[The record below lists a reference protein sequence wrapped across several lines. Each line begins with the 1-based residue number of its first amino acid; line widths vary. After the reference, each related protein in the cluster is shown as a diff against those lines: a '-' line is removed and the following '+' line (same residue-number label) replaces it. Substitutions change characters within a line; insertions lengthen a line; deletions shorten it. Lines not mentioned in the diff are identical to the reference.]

1 MSLSPPPPLELL
13 ERLVNRLLAA
23 DPETREALAGL
34 AGKAAQVELL
44 NTALPALLLAPTAE
58 GVALR
63 EKGEGDEGEGDVL
76 IRGTPLALLGYFVGA
91 QAGKPNLASALEIS
105 GDLRLAQD
113 FQRALQGFEP
123 DWEER
128 LARWVGDL
136 PARKINNAVKSGAGF
151 LAQLAD
157 KIGMDLVEY
166 AQYEKEFL
174 PDEHE
179 VREFNRAVDALLS
192 DLDRLKG
199 RLERLQSQARSGGR
213 GVSGG
218 NEASGGDGGSGGEV
232 ASGGGRASGGGGAVS
247 GGDRASGR
255 DRASSGNAAN

>member
-1 MSLSPPPPLELL
+1 MSLAPPLELL
-13 ERLVNRLLAA
+13 EKLVNRLLAA

-44 NTALPALLLAPTAE
+44 NTALPALLLAPTGD

-63 EKGEGDEGEGDVL
+63 EKQEGDEGDVL

-136 PARKINNAVKSGAGF
+136 PARKINNAVKGGAGF
-151 LAQLAD
+151 LWQLAD

-166 AQYEKEFL
+166 AQYETEFL

-179 VREFNRAVDALLS
+179 VREFNRAVDALLT
-192 DLDRLKG
+192 DLERLKG
-199 RLERLQSQARSGGR
+199 RIERLQLQARSR
-213 GVSGG
+213 GASGG
-218 NEASGGDGGSGGEV
+218 SAASGGDG
-232 ASGGGRASGGGGAVS
+232 ASGGSAVSGESAASGASAASGG
-247 GGDRASGR
+247 D
-255 DRASSGNAAN
+255 AAD

>member
-44 NTALPALLLAPTAE
+44 NTALPALLLAPTAD

-63 EKGEGDEGEGDVL
+63 EKGEGDEGDVL

-179 VREFNRAVDALLS
+179 VLEFNRAVDALLS

-199 RLERLQSQARSGGR
+199 RVERLQSQARSR
-213 GVSGG
+213 G
-218 NEASGGDGGSGGEV
+218 ASGGDAASSGGG
-232 ASGGGRASGGGGAVS
+232 ASGGDAAVS
-247 GGDRASGR
+247 GGDG
-255 DRASSGNAAN
+255 ASSGNAAN

>member
-1 MSLSPPPPLELL
+1 MSPASPLMLL
-13 ERLVNRLLAA
+13 EGLVNRLLAA

-34 AGKAAQVELL
+34 AGKAAQVELQ
-44 NTALPALLLAPTAE
+44 NTALPPLLVAPSGD

-63 EKGEGDEGEGDVL
+63 EKREGDEGDVL

-113 FQRALQGFEP
+113 FQRALQGFDP

-136 PARKINNAVKSGAGF
+136 PARKINNAVKGGAGF

-157 KIGMDLVEY
+157 KIGMDLAEY

-174 PDEHE
+174 PDEPE
-179 VREFNRAVDALLS
+179 MREFSLAVDALLT
-192 DLDRLKG
+192 DLEGLKG
-199 RLERLQSQARSGGR
+199 RLERLQSQARSR

-218 NEASGGDGGSGGEV
+218 GAAPGGD
-232 ASGGGRASGGGGAVS
+232 APGGA
-247 GGDRASGR
+247 
-255 DRASSGNAAN
+255 AAG

>member
-13 ERLVNRLLAA
+13 ERLINRLLAA

-44 NTALPALLLAPTAE
+44 NTALPALLLAPTAD

-63 EKGEGDEGEGDVL
+63 EKGEGDEGDVL

-91 QAGKPNLASALEIS
+91 QAGKPNLGSALEIS

-166 AQYEKEFL
+166 AQYEKECL

-179 VREFNRAVDALLS
+179 VREFSRAVDALLS
-192 DLDRLKG
+192 DLERLKG
-199 RLERLQSQARSGGR
+199 RLERLQSHARSR
-213 GVSGG
+213 
-218 NEASGGDGGSGGEV
+218 
-232 ASGGGRASGGGGAVS
+232 GGGTASGGGGASGGGAAVS
-247 GGDRASGR
+247 GGDGASGGGA
-255 DRASSGNAAN
+255 ASGEGAAASGGDARGGDGASGGDAAN

>member
-23 DPETREALAGL
+23 DPETREALADL

-44 NTALPALLLAPTAE
+44 NTALPALLLAPTAD

-63 EKGEGDEGEGDVL
+63 EKGEGDEGDVL

-192 DLDRLKG
+192 DLERLKG
-199 RLERLQSQARSGGR
+199 RLERLQSQAQSRGASGGEGASGGDR
-213 GVSGG
+213 AASGG
-218 NEASGGDGGSGGEV
+218 NGTSGGDGASGGDG
-232 ASGGGRASGGGGAVS
+232 VS
-247 GGDRASGR
+247 GGDG
-255 DRASSGNAAN
+255 ASSGNAAD

>member
-13 ERLVNRLLAA
+13 ERLINRLLAA

-44 NTALPALLLAPTAE
+44 NTALPALLLAPTAD

-63 EKGEGDEGEGDVL
+63 EKGEGDEGDVL

-166 AQYEKEFL
+166 AQYEKECL

-179 VREFNRAVDALLS
+179 AREFSRAVDALLT
-192 DLDRLKG
+192 DLARLKG
-199 RLERLQSQARSGGR
+199 RLERLQSQARSGGD
-213 GVSGG
+213 GAAFDG
-218 NEASGGDGGSGGEV
+218 NGASGGDG
-232 ASGGGRASGGGGAVS
+232 ASGEDG
-247 GGDRASGR
+247 ASGR
-255 DRASSGNAAN
+255 DGASGGAARGGDAAD

>member
-44 NTALPALLLAPTAE
+44 NTALPALLLAPTAD

-63 EKGEGDEGEGDVL
+63 EKREGDEGDVL

-113 FQRALQGFEP
+113 FQRALQGFDP

-136 PARKINNAVKSGAGF
+136 PARKINNAVKSSAGF

-179 VREFNRAVDALLS
+179 VREFNRAVDALLT

-199 RLERLQSQARSGGR
+199 RLERLQLQARSGGS

-218 NEASGGDGGSGGEV
+218 YGASGGDGT
-232 ASGGGRASGGGGAVS
+232 S
-247 GGDRASGR
+247 GGD
-255 DRASSGNAAN
+255 AAN

>member
-44 NTALPALLLAPTAE
+44 NTALPALLLAPTAD

-63 EKGEGDEGEGDVL
+63 EKGEGDEGDVL

-91 QAGKPNLASALEIS
+91 QAGKPTLASALEIS

-174 PDEHE
+174 PDERE
-179 VREFNRAVDALLS
+179 VREFNRAVDALLT
-192 DLDRLKG
+192 DLERLKE

-213 GVSGG
+213 G
-218 NEASGGDGGSGGEV
+218 ASGGDGASGENG
-232 ASGGGRASGGGGAVS
+232 ASGGDGTSGGDGASGGNG
-247 GGDRASGR
+247 
-255 DRASSGNAAN
+255 ASSGNAAD

>member
-1 MSLSPPPPLELL
+1 MNLSPAPPLELL

-34 AGKAAQVELL
+34 AGKEAQVELL

-63 EKGEGDEGEGDVL
+63 EKGEGDEGDVL

-179 VREFNRAVDALLS
+179 VREFSRAVDVLLT
-192 DLDRLKG
+192 D
-199 RLERLQSQARSGGR
+199 LERLKRRIERLQLQAR
-213 GVSGG
+213 
-218 NEASGGDGGSGGEV
+218 GDG
-232 ASGGGRASGGGGAVS
+232 AASGGGGASGGDGAASGGGGVS
-247 GGDRASGR
+247 GGD
-255 DRASSGNAAN
+255 AAN